1 MVSVRD
7 AVLEAL
13 HRGPVSG
20 PALARELGVSRT
32 AVWKTVELLRRE
44 GYSIEG
50 EPRKGYVLER
60 HDLLSPYEI
69 RRGLGTAVLGRE
81 VLCLGEVGSTNDVAK
96 ARAAEGSAEG
106 LVVVAAVQREGR
118 GRLGRTWRSPVGG
131 VWLSV
136 LLRPR
141 LAPERAPI
149 LALAAGVAVARSLK
163 GLYGLDAR
171 LKWPNDVLVGG
182 KKVSGILT
190 EMGAELGRLDYV
202 VVGVGVNADFG
213 LEALPADLR
222 ERATTLREEVGGSI
236 SRLALVRRILEELE
250 GTYEAALDQG
260 LLEEYKT
267 LSATLGKMVRVV
279 TGDATLEG
287 RAVDVDRDGALI
299 IERGDDLVRALY
311 GECVHLDTPP

>member
-1 MVSVRD
+1 MVNVID

-20 PALARELGVSRT
+20 PALARELGVSRA

-50 EPRKGYVLER
+50 EPRKGYVLAG

-81 VLCLGEVGSTNDVAK
+81 VACLEEVGSTNDLAK
-96 ARAAEGSAEG
+96 ARAAEGAAEG
-106 LVVVAAVQREGR
+106 LVVVAAHQTGGK
-118 GRLGRTWRSPVGG
+118 GRLGRTWASPEGG

-141 LAPERAPI
+141 LAPERAPV
-149 LALAAGVAVARSLK
+149 LALAAGVAVARALK

-171 LKWPNDVLVGG
+171 LKWPNDIVVGG
-182 KKVSGILT
+182 KKVSGVLT

-202 VVGVGVNADFG
+202 VIGVGVNADFG
-213 LEALPADLR
+213 LEALPADLK
-222 ERATTLREEVGGSI
+222 ERATTLKEEIGRPI

-250 GTYEAALDQG
+250 RAYEEALEPG
-260 LLEEYKT
+260 LLEEYKG

-279 TGDATLEG
+279 TGGAILEG

-299 IERGDDLVRALY
+299 IERGGALVRALY
-311 GECVHLDTPP
+311 GECIHLDMP

>member
-1 MVSVRD
+1 MVNLKD

-20 PALARELGVSRT
+20 PALARELGVSRA
-32 AVWKTVELLRRE
+32 AVWKAVEALRRE
-44 GYSIEG
+44 GYTIEG
-50 EPRKGYVLER
+50 GPRRGYVLAK

-81 VLCLGEVGSTNDVAK
+81 VACLEEVDSTNDLAK
-96 ARAAEGSAEG
+96 ARAAEGAAEG
-106 LVVVAAVQREGR
+106 LVVVAARQMGGK
-118 GRLGRTWRSPVGG
+118 GRLGRAWASPEGG

-141 LAPERAPI
+141 LAPERAPV

-171 LKWPNDVLVGG
+171 LKWPNDVLVGR

-202 VVGVGVNADFG
+202 VVGVGINADFG
-213 LEALPADLR
+213 LEALPVDLGGKV
-222 ERATTLREEVGGSI
+222 TTLREEVGGPI
-236 SRLALVRRILEELE
+236 SRLALIRRLLEELE
-250 GTYEAALDQG
+250 RAYEEALELE
-260 LLEEYKT
+260 LLDEYKA
-267 LSATLGKMVRVV
+267 LSATLGRRVRVV
-279 TGDATLEG
+279 TGGATLEG
-287 RAVDVDRDGALI
+287 TAVDVDRDGALI
-299 IERGDDLVRALY
+299 IEEGDGLVRAVY
-311 GECVHLDTPP
+311 GECIHLDTAP

>member
-20 PALARELGVSRT
+20 PALARERGVSRT
-32 AVWKTVELLRRE
+32 AVWKAIELLRRE

-50 EPRKGYVLER
+50 KPRRGYVLER

-69 RRGLGTAVLGRE
+69 RRGLGAAVVGRE
-81 VLCLGEVGSTNDVAK
+81 VLCLEEVGSTNDLAK
-96 ARAAEGSAEG
+96 IRAAEGAAEG
-106 LVVVAAVQREGR
+106 LVVMAAVQREGR

-149 LALAAGVAVARSLK
+149 LALSAGVAVARSLK
-163 GLYGLDAR
+163 GLYGLDTR
-171 LKWPNDVLVGG
+171 LKWPNDVLIGG
-182 KKVSGILT
+182 RKIAGILT

-222 ERATTLREEVGGSI
+222 KRATTLREEVGGRV
-236 SRLALVRRILEELE
+236 SRLALVRRLLEELE
-250 GTYEAALDQG
+250 GTYGKALDQG
-260 LLEEYKT
+260 LLEEYKA

-279 TGDATLEG
+279 TGEATLEG
-287 RAVDVDRDGALI
+287 KAVDVDRDGALI
-299 IERGDDLVRALY
+299 IEKDGAL
-311 GECVHLDTPP
+311 